1 MKLHELKPQPGAR
14 KKPKRVGRGPG
25 SGHGKTATRGHKG
38 QAARSGGTKGAGFEG
53 GQQPLIR
60 RIPKRGFRNIFR
72 KEYAIVNL
80 GDLSR
85 FDEGQQITPDLLKET
100 GIIRKSAMALKVL
113 GDGDL
118 TKRLNILAHKFSQ
131 GALAKIAA
139 AGGKGE
145 VIQGV

>member
-1 MKLHELKPQPGAR
+1 
-14 KKPKRVGRGPG
+14 
-25 SGHGKTATRGHKG
+25 
-38 QAARSGGTKGAGFEG
+38 
-53 GQQPLIR
+53 
-60 RIPKRGFRNIFR
+60 
-72 KEYAIVNL
+72 L

-118 TKRLNILAHKFSQ
+118 TKPLNILAHKFSQ